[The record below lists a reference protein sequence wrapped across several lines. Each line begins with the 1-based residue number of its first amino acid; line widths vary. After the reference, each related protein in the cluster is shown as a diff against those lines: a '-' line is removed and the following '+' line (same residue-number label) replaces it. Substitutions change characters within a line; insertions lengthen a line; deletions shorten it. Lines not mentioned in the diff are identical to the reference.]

1 MKLLKSINNFTNRFN
16 FWTQNSPKELI
27 EYIRYGEST
36 TAIQKKARQYTEFI
50 LQNRHLCALEV
61 SPIANSIK
69 SITNYV
75 PIVMLSALVVVQT
88 FSQGQSI
95 VFDARV
101 LGLMIAFILLLLRA
115 PFIVVVVA
123 AALVSALYRY
133 LFN

>member
-1 MKLLKSINNFTNRFN
+1 
-16 FWTQNSPKELI
+16 
-27 EYIRYGEST
+27 
-36 TAIQKKARQYTEFI
+36 
-50 LQNRHLCALEV
+50 
-61 SPIANSIK
+61 
-69 SITNYV
+69 
-75 PIVMLSALVVVQT
+75 MLSALVIVQT

>member
-1 MKLLKSINNFTNRFN
+1 
-16 FWTQNSPKELI
+16 
-27 EYIRYGEST
+27 
-36 TAIQKKARQYTEFI
+36 
-50 LQNRHLCALEV
+50 
-61 SPIANSIK
+61 
-69 SITNYV
+69 
-75 PIVMLSALVVVQT
+75 MLSALVVVQT

>member
-1 MKLLKSINNFTNRFN
+1 MESKWAVVITSA
-16 FWTQNSPKELI
+16 LI
-27 EYIRYGEST
+27 
-36 TAIQKKARQYTEFI
+36 AFI
-50 LQNRHLCALEV
+50 LKITGYIIPEKYLEK
-61 SPIANSIK
+61 PTIK